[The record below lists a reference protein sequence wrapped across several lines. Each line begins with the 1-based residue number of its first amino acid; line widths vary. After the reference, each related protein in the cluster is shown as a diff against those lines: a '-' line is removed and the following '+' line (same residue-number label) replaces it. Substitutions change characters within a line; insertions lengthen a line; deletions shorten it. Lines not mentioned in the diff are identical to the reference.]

1 VTTSPH
7 SIDIVISADQL
18 PDHALET
25 LLRKEMGRVATHLG
39 ANLRSVGPDRQ
50 WVSEGI
56 AELVKNV
63 GEPPSSVEAA
73 VASLREYL
81 PTLSTLDAFL
91 DGGVPTEAVAG
102 AAFSTASYLAISYV
116 SYRFGPEALQQFVD
130 AVLLGRMPVPRATAQ
145 VLGMAWPDLKAEFWY
160 AVVLL

>member
-1 VTTSPH
+1 
-7 SIDIVISADQL
+7 
-18 PDHALET
+18 
-25 LLRKEMGRVATHLG
+25 M
-39 ANLRSVGPDRQ
+39 
-50 WVSEGI
+50 
-56 AELVKNV
+56 
-63 GEPPSSVEAA
+63 
-73 VASLREYL
+73 ASLRDYL